1 MKLFFALVL
10 ILTFSGCS
18 FDNKSGI
25 WKNENSISVDNNKT
39 IFKDFKKISSEI
51 EDFDKIISINKNF
64 KFNIDPPL
72 LNNSWQD
79 IFYNKYN
86 NLTNFKYSNFNSIIH
101 QSKKLTKNQ
110 TNGFKLLEKNNLIL
124 SDKSGNIIVY
134 SIEENSIIS
143 KYNFYKKRFK
153 NLDKNLNL
161 AVENGIV
168 FVSDNIGYIYAYNY
182 LKNKII
188 WAKNYKIPFLSNIKL
203 LSDKL
208 IAANQ
213 NNDLYILNKAN
224 GDLIKQ
230 IPSESNSINNFFRNN
245 LNLNNDSIFYLNTY
259 GSLYS
264 VDQKK
269 LNINWFINL
278 NSSLNLNLSDLFF
291 GSIVVSSDEEIVL
304 SGNKNFYV
312 IDAKN
317 GSILKKKN
325 ISTTIRPLIV
335 RDYVFL
341 ITNNNLLISFNIKN
355 GEIIYSYDINEKV
368 AEFIDTKKKKLEIK
382 NLRLANNKL
391 FIFLKNSYFIEF
403 NLEGEIVD
411 VKKLPSKLETN
422 PIFANNSL
430 YYLSKKKRL
439 FILN

>member
-153 NLDKNLNL
+153 NIDKNLNL

-269 LNINWFINL
+269 LNINWFLNL
-278 NSSLNLNLSDLFF
+278 NSSLNLNVSDLFF

-355 GEIIYSYDINEKV
+355 GEIIYSYDINKKV

-382 NLRLANNKL
+382 NLHLANNKL
-391 FIFLKNSYFIEF
+391 FIFLQNSYFIEF

>member
-1 MKLFFALVL
+1 M
-10 ILTFSGCS
+10 
-18 FDNKSGI
+18 
-25 WKNENSISVDNNKT
+25 
-39 IFKDFKKISSEI
+39 
-51 EDFDKIISINKNF
+51 
-64 KFNIDPPL
+64 
-72 LNNSWQD
+72 
-79 IFYNKYN
+79 
-86 NLTNFKYSNFNSIIH
+86 
-101 QSKKLTKNQ
+101 
-110 TNGFKLLEKNNLIL
+110 LEKNNLIL

-153 NLDKNLNL
+153 NIDKNLNL

-269 LNINWFINL
+269 LNINWF
-278 NSSLNLNLSDLFF
+278 LNLTRHL
-291 GSIVVSSDEEIVL
+291 
-304 SGNKNFYV
+304 
-312 IDAKN
+312 
-317 GSILKKKN
+317 
-325 ISTTIRPLIV
+325 T
-335 RDYVFL
+335 
-341 ITNNNLLISFNIKN
+341 
-355 GEIIYSYDINEKV
+355 
-368 AEFIDTKKKKLEIK
+368 
-382 NLRLANNKL
+382 
-391 FIFLKNSYFIEF
+391 
-403 NLEGEIVD
+403 
-411 VKKLPSKLETN
+411 
-422 PIFANNSL
+422 
-430 YYLSKKKRL
+430 
-439 FILN
+439 

>member
-153 NLDKNLNL
+153 NIDKNLNL

-278 NSSLNLNLSDLFF
+278 NSSLNLNVSDLFF

-355 GEIIYSYDINEKV
+355 GEIIYSYDINKKV

-382 NLRLANNKL
+382 NLHLANNKL

>member
-1 MKLFFALVL
+1 M
-10 ILTFSGCS
+10 
-18 FDNKSGI
+18 
-25 WKNENSISVDNNKT
+25 
-39 IFKDFKKISSEI
+39 
-51 EDFDKIISINKNF
+51 
-64 KFNIDPPL
+64 
-72 LNNSWQD
+72 
-79 IFYNKYN
+79 
-86 NLTNFKYSNFNSIIH
+86 
-101 QSKKLTKNQ
+101 
-110 TNGFKLLEKNNLIL
+110 LEKNNLIL

-153 NLDKNLNL
+153 NIDKNLNL

-269 LNINWFINL
+269 LNINWFLNL
-278 NSSLNLNLSDLFF
+278 NSSLNLNVSDLFF

-317 GSILKKKN
+317 GSILKKK
-325 ISTTIRPLIV
+325 
-335 RDYVFL
+335 
-341 ITNNNLLISFNIKN
+341 
-355 GEIIYSYDINEKV
+355 
-368 AEFIDTKKKKLEIK
+368 
-382 NLRLANNKL
+382 
-391 FIFLKNSYFIEF
+391 IFL
-403 NLEGEIVD
+403 L
-411 VKKLPSKLETN
+411 
-422 PIFANNSL
+422 
-430 YYLSKKKRL
+430 R
-439 FILN
+439 

>member
-391 FIFLKNSYFIEF
+391 FNST
-403 NLEGEIVD
+403 D
-411 VKKLPSKLETN
+411 
-422 PIFANNSL
+422 A
-430 YYLSKKKRL
+430 
-439 FILN
+439 